1 MLDQIRNT
9 VKNSFLYSVGNM
21 AGKLSGVILLPLY
34 TKYLPIE
41 EFGLLAL
48 LEISFLF
55 ILSISGFGVKNALMR
70 YYWDPEQKGKEG
82 SLFYT
87 SYLFNILVSITTI
100 LAAFF
105 LLQHFSKEI
114 FGTELHRNLLWLFLG
129 SSLVRVIA
137 DTPLLLMR
145 IQQKALSQTLIQLM
159 ILIITVGFTVYL
171 IGSRGMGIEAIFLA
185 QLVAYSLAM
194 LILLGFTVRNI
205 RFQFNYILL
214 RELLNFGIPIFVSNL
229 LSVIL
234 VMSDRFILNYFGT
247 LENVGNYSLAYKISN
262 IVQVVFVASF
272 LNAYTHIFYKQMSAD
287 NAGRFYGKTMTYF
300 VLIITFVSTGLVL
313 FAEEIIKVLSIG
325 NQDYLGSFS
334 LIPVLVLGVV
344 FAGIRQILVLPLSR
358 LKKTRIISIVTMSAG
373 FLNFGLNIALIPWL
387 GTIGAAI
394 STSLTQILASVWL
407 YHQVQKHDTIRYEII
422 KIAKILILGIAF
434 YMIAVLIQ
442 DLTLIWRM
450 LIKSV
455 LLLSFFFL
463 LYLWKFYEE
472 IEISRLKGAWKK
484 WANLRNFWQNIE
496 GIKFE

>member
-9 VKNSFLYSVGNM
+9 VKNSFLYSIGNM

-105 LLQHFSKEI
+105 LLQHFSMEI
-114 FGTELHRNLLWLFLG
+114 FGTVLPQNLLWFFLG
-129 SSLVRVIA
+129 SSLIRVIA

-145 IQQKALSQTLIQLM
+145 IKQKALSQTLVQLM
-159 ILIITVGFTVYL
+159 ILIITVGLTVYL
-171 IGSRGMGIEAIFLA
+171 IGYRGMGIEAIFLS

-194 LILLGFTVRNI
+194 LVLSGFIVRNI
-205 RFQFNYILL
+205 RFQFNFALL
-214 RELLNFGIPIFVSNL
+214 RELLNFGLPIFLSNL

-247 LENVGNYSLAYKISN
+247 LENVGNFSLAYKISN

-287 NAGRFYGKTMTYF
+287 NAGRFYVKTMTYF

-313 FAEEIIKVLSIG
+313 FAKEIIKVLSIG
-325 NQDYLGSFS
+325 NQDYLGSYS
-334 LIPVLVLGVV
+334 LIPVLALGVV

-358 LKKTRIISIVTMSAG
+358 LKKTRIISVVTLSAG

-407 YHQVQKHDTIRYEII
+407 YLQVQKHDRIRYEII
-422 KIAKILILGIAF
+422 KISKILILGITI
-434 YMIAVLIQ
+434 YLISVLIQ
-442 DLTLIWRM
+442 DLTLFWRI

-455 LLLSFFFL
+455 LLFAFFFL
-463 LYLWKFYEE
+463 LYLWKFYEK
-472 IEISRLKGAWKK
+472 IEITRLKGAWKK
-484 WANLRNFWQNIE
+484 WANLKNFWRNIE
-496 GIKFE
+496 GFKFE